1 VIPRSAD
8 AADDSLS
15 SRSANNTTRQEQL
28 TDNDHNPLSEAARR
42 RILVEIFLHQVDPV
56 LKILHRPSLCAYLL
70 EGKPYLDYARGDP
83 IPAALASAVFYMASS
98 TLAEDQCL
106 ALLAETKEKVLTTYK
121 NETKAALARVDFLVT
136 NDVTVLQAFVLSLVS
151 PMSIAGRLR
160 GELTAGAGGCTNT
173 RSQPTRL
180 DNAQRSP
187 SYSASTLAAPDRS
200 SISSDA
206 V

>member
-8 AADDSLS
+8 TDDDALGSRFAD
-15 SRSANNTTRQEQL
+15 NTTRQEQV
-28 TDNDHNPLSEAARR
+28 TDIDRDPLSETARR
-42 RILVEIFLHQVDPV
+42 RILVEVFLHQVDPV
-56 LKILHRPSLCAYLL
+56 LKILHRPSLCPYLL

-83 IPAALASAVFYMASS
+83 VPAALASAVFYMASS

-106 ALLAETKEKVLTTYK
+106 ALLAETKEKVLTRYK
-121 NETKAALARVDFLVT
+121 DEAKAALARVDFLLT

-151 PMSIAGRLR
+151 PIAMAGRVL
-160 GELTAGAGGCTNT
+160 GELTANAGGCTNT
-173 RSQPTRL
+173 RSQPTGL
-180 DNAQRSP
+180 DNAQRRP